1 MEEIKFKLNTI
12 KTFKDVYT
20 LDDGTTQE
28 FIFTDKTYDFSFF
41 GDHSEVFEQKQKQ
54 DLERMLEIDRK
65 KEIKKQNKLQNKL
78 DAEKGRLKREAQAK
92 KTPVK
97 LKSTVKLFKT
107 IDDLLN
113 EINQLI
119 HL

>member
-1 MEEIKFKLNTI
+1 
-12 KTFKDVYT
+12 
-20 LDDGTTQE
+20 
-28 FIFTDKTYDFSFF
+28 
-41 GDHSEVFEQKQKQ
+41 
-54 DLERMLEIDRK
+54 MLEIDRK

-113 EINQLI
+113 EINLLI